1 MSVRTAI
8 APEISADEFHSL
20 EEKVY
25 KTIELLKSAREAK
38 SAAERDAARVREQLE
53 LREGGVL
60 VNELDNG
67 AASKAGI
74 RKGDVIVMFN
84 GVRVKDTK
92 QFGDLVDKAREG
104 AVVPVLVQRSG
115 GPTFLAIKIPDKG

>member
-1 MSVRTAI
+1 MSAKAML

-53 LREGGVL
+53 LREEEVDSL
-60 VNELDNG
+60 KTEVIALRKEREEVRTRVEKMLKQIDELT
-67 AASKAGI
+67 AEETAG
-74 RKGDVIVMFN
+74 
-84 GVRVKDTK
+84 
-92 QFGDLVDKAREG
+92 
-104 AVVPVLVQRSG
+104 
-115 GPTFLAIKIPDKG
+115 